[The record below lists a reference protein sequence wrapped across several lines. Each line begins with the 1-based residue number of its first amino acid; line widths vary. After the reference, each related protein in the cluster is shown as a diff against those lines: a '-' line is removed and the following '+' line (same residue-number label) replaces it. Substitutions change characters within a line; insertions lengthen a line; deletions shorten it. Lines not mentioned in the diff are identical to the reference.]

1 MANNGNNIITPM
13 PNFGLGTWQLANEQ
27 AYHAVRYALEN
38 GYTHVDCAPIYMN
51 EKHVGKGIKDA
62 LRNQNI
68 KREQLWITSKLWNSF
83 HDPDDVAGALKESLH
98 FMQLDYLDLY
108 LIHWPVAMRK
118 NIGHSRPTSG
128 LDFISLKDIP
138 LHETWRAMIDC
149 QQQGLVKN
157 IGVANFSASKI
168 QQLIA
173 HTGVTPY
180 NNQVEC
186 HPFLSQTILREYC
199 QNNHIR
205 FTAYASLGS
214 SNRPKQFKVPQEPS
228 LFDNENIIAMAQEYQ
243 CTVAQLLLAWALQQQ
258 ITVIPKS
265 SQSQRISENLLAQK
279 LQISTSDLADL
290 NQLNQN
296 FRYISGVFYE
306 KEGSPYTANSIW
318 A

>member
-83 HDPDDVAGALKESLH
+83 HDPDDVAGALKETLH

-108 LIHWPVAMRK
+108 LIHWPVALRK

-128 LDFISLKDIP
+128 HDFISLKDIP
-138 LHETWRAMIDC
+138 LHETWRAMIEC

-157 IGVANFSASKI
+157 IGVANFSVSKI
-168 QQLIA
+168 QQLID

-186 HPFLSQTILREYC
+186 HPFLSQTALRQYC
-199 QNNHIR
+199 QSNNIR
-205 FTAYASLGS
+205 VTAYASLGS
-214 SNRPKQFKVPQEPS
+214 SNRPKQFTTQQDPS
-228 LFDNENIIAMAQEYQ
+228 LFDNERIAAMAQEYQ

-296 FRYISGVFYE
+296 FRYISGTFYE
-306 KEGSPYTANSIW
+306 KECSPYTAKSIW